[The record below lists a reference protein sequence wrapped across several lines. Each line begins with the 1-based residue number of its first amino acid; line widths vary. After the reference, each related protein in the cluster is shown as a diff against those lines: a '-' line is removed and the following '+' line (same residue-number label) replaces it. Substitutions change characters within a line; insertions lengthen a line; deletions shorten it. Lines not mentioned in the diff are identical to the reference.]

1 MSEPQPS
8 HFIRQIIEKD
18 RAAGKNEGR
27 VATRF
32 PPEPN
37 GYLHIGH
44 AKSIC
49 LNFGLAQDYDG
60 TCNLRFDDTNPEK
73 ESVDYARAIEEDV
86 AWLGYEW
93 TELCHASDYFEQ
105 LYAFAIELIE
115 KGLAYVDELSADQ
128 IREYRGTLTE
138 PGRESPYRSRSV
150 EENRSAFEAMR
161 AGDFADGKAV
171 LRAKIDMASPNIN
184 LRDPVLYRVK
194 HTSHHRAGDA
204 WCIYPMYDFT
214 HGISDALEGVT
225 HSLCTLEFEDHRPLY
240 DWILDNVNIG
250 CHPHQIEFSR
260 LEMLYTITSK
270 RKLLK
275 LVEEGIVDGWDDPRM
290 PTLSAM
296 RRRGYPP
303 EAIREFCRRLGVS
316 KAVNRVELSVLEGV
330 VRDVLGPQT
339 RRVFAVLDPIRI
351 VITNLPEDHHEEME
365 CPYHPQRPEL
375 GTRKVPFHRELFIER
390 DDFMEEAPKKYFRL
404 KPGGAVRLRYAYII
418 DFQEMIKDEAGN
430 IVEIRCTYD
439 PATRSGQDESG
450 RKVKGTIHWVSA
462 RSGVPAAVRLYDRMF
477 VKARPDAD
485 PDVPFTDH
493 LNSESLVEAQARVE
507 PALLELEAGESVQF
521 ERNGYF
527 ITDSQDHRAD
537 QPVFN
542 RTVTL
547 RDSWSKI
554 EAEQAQA
561 EGRV

>member
-105 LYAFAIELIE
+105 LYAFAIELID

-161 AGDFADGKAV
+161 AGEFADGKAV

-184 LRDPVLYRVK
+184 MRDPVLYRVK

-240 DWILDNVNIG
+240 DWILDNINIG
-250 CHPHQIEFSR
+250 CHPQQIEFSR

-351 VITNLPEDHHEEME
+351 VITNLPEDHHEDME

-462 RSGVPAAVRLYDRMF
+462 RSGVPATVRLYDRMF
-477 VKARPDAD
+477 VKARPDAN

-493 LNSESLVEAQARVE
+493 LNPESLVEVQARVE

-527 ITDSQDHRAD
+527 ITDSHDHRVD